1 MEVSKEKRKV
11 DEMQAESNKKGKGMA
26 GSKGGG
32 EKGSEKGNEKGGKG
46 KGGKDNLDS
55 SLLLAV
61 AHLSLEAMA
70 TSRENSACSSI
81 SMLVDIDW
89 ECTREGLEEGKI
101 FNEQVK
107 AQPGE
112 NIGSPH
118 VRIAMKFFM
127 ALGRMPGLEPS
138 FLEKLMTWWKNSI
151 QQKDA
156 SEVALAIPLFKLRKP
171 QVQKSDWQKK
181 KGSGGESSSSAA
193 SPLLVSVVARE
204 GDEEEWVNQ
213 YAKLQMS
220 LRDQGL
226 MMLIV
231 EALEKQGGS
240 IKAGPAPKSHNER
253 DVLKKLKEVM
263 KRRSS

>member
-1 MEVSKEKRKV
+1 MEVTKEKRKIEEV
-11 DEMQAESNKKGKGMA
+11 AGDSNKKGKGMA
-26 GSKGGG
+26 GGTGGG
-32 EKGSEKGNEKGGKG
+32 EKGSKGKG
-46 KGGKDNLDS
+46 GGKDNLDS

-70 TSRENSACSSI
+70 TSRENAACSSI
-81 SMLVDIDW
+81 SMLVDIEW
-89 ECTREGLEEGKI
+89 ECTRDGLEEGKI

-127 ALGRMPGLEPS
+127 ALGKMPGLEPK
-138 FLEKLMTWWKNSI
+138 FLEKLMKWWQNSI

-156 SEVALAIPLFKLRKP
+156 SEVALAVPLFKLRKP
-171 QVQKSDWQKK
+171 QVQKAGWQKK
-181 KGSGGESSSSAA
+181 KDFGGGSSASA
-193 SPLLVSVVARE
+193 AAAATTQEV
-204 GDEEEWVNQ
+204 EEETWVDQ
-213 YAKLQMS
+213 YAKLQMA
-220 LRDQGL
+220 LRDQEI
-226 MMLIV
+226 MMAIV
-231 EALEKQGGS
+231 EALEKRGGS
-240 IKAGPAPKSHNER
+240 IKSGPAPKSHNER

>member
-81 SMLVDIDW
+81 SMLVDIEW
-89 ECTREGLEEGKI
+89 ECTRDGLEEGRI

-171 QVQKSDWQKK
+171 QVQKSGWQKK

-193 SPLLVSVVARE
+193 LKAMAKE
-204 GDEEEWVNQ
+204 GEEEEWVDQ
-213 YAKLQMS
+213 YAKLQMA
-220 LRDQGL
+220 LRDQEL

-231 EALEKQGGS
+231 EALEKRGGS

-253 DVLKKLKEVM
+253 DVLKKLKEAM
-263 KRRSS
+263 KRRNS

>member
-11 DEMQAESNKKGKGMA
+11 EEVLGDSNKKGKGMA

-32 EKGSEKGNEKGGKG
+32 EKGSEKGGKG
-46 KGGKDNLDS
+46 KGGVKENLDS

-81 SMLVDIDW
+81 SMLVDIEW
-89 ECTREGLEEGKI
+89 ECTRDGLEEGRI

-112 NIGSPH
+112 NIDSPH

-127 ALGRMPGLEPS
+127 ALGSMPGLEPS
-138 FLEKLMTWWKNSI
+138 FLEKLMAWWKHSI

-156 SEVALAIPLFKLRKP
+156 SEVALAIPLFKLKKP
-171 QVQKSDWQKK
+171 QVQKSGWQKK

-193 SPLLVSVVARE
+193 LKAMAKE
-204 GDEEEWVNQ
+204 GEEEEWVDQ
-213 YAKLQMS
+213 YAKLQMA
-220 LRDQGL
+220 LRDQEL

-231 EALEKQGGS
+231 EALEKRGGS

-253 DVLKKLKEVM
+253 DVLKKLKEAM
-263 KRRSS
+263 KRRNS